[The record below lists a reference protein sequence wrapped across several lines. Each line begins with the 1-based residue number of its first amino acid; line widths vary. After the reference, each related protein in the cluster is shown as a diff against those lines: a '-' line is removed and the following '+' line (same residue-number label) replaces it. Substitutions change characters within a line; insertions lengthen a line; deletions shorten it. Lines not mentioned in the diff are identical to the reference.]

1 MSNGMGSRF
10 IPSEE
15 IDERQVVQWRFG
27 AVDNLGGFQ
36 SLPGPSGTPGVAGA
50 PGTAGTPASS
60 SGFHS
65 LSLPGRFDAPRLEA
79 DSMVLDVDA
88 DTPGA
93 PASTPPGD
101 EERLHE
107 LLEQA
112 RAEGHAEGL
121 EQGRQEARQQWQ
133 QHMDDYVSGTG
144 RETAQRIDA
153 LLSGLDAGFKQLQS
167 DTAQELLNL
176 ACDIARQVVRQELR
190 SQPQALLPV
199 VREALDMLA
208 ADGRA
213 ATVRLN
219 PADFAALG
227 EALRAEH
234 GAQSKVQW
242 VSDASVAQGD
252 VRVDSG
258 GAQVDA
264 GMDKRWRRAVAAL
277 GLVSTWYDGER
288 DAG

>member
-1 MSNGMGSRF
+1 MSSGMGSRF

-27 AVDNLGGFQ
+27 AVDNLGALQG
-36 SLPGPSGTPGVAGA
+36 LPGPSGA
-50 PGTAGTPASS
+50 PGTPGKPASS

-79 DSMVLDVDA
+79 DSLVLDVDA
-88 DTPGA
+88 DPAAASGATTPEL
-93 PASTPPGD
+93 D
-101 EERLHE
+101 EDRLHE

-112 RAEGHAEGL
+112 RAEGHAQGL
-121 EQGRQEARQQWQ
+121 EQGRQEAQQQWQ
-133 QHMDDYVSGTG
+133 QHMDDYVSGAG
-144 RETAQRIDA
+144 REAAQRIET
-153 LLSGLDAGFKQLQS
+153 LLSGLDAGFRQLQS
-167 DTAQELLNL
+167 DTAQELLEL

-208 ADGRA
+208 ADARA

-219 PADFAALG
+219 PADFSALD

-234 GAQSKVQW
+234 GARTQVQW

-252 VRVDSG
+252 VRVDAG
-258 GAQVDA
+258 GAQVD
-264 GMDKRWRRAVAAL
+264 GGLDRRWRRAVAAL
-277 GLVSTWYDGER
+277 GLVSTWYDGGR

>member
-1 MSNGMGSRF
+1 MHTLH
-10 IPSEE
+10 P
-15 IDERQVVQWRFG
+15 VAPAWR
-27 AVDNLGGFQ
+27 A
-36 SLPGPSGTPGVAGA
+36 
-50 PGTAGTPASS
+50 PASS

-65 LSLPGRFDAPRLEA
+65 LSLPGRSDAPRLDA

-88 DTPGA
+88 DTPGTA
-93 PASTPPGD
+93 ASTPPWTRSGCMNCWS
-101 EERLHE
+101 RHAPKAMPRAWSKAARKPGSSGSSTWMTMSP
-107 LLEQA
+107 A
-112 RAEGHAEGL
+112 RA
-121 EQGRQEARQQWQ
+121 
-133 QHMDDYVSGTG
+133 
-144 RETAQRIDA
+144 ETAQRVDA
-153 LLSGLDAGFKQLQS
+153 LLSGLDAGFKQLQA
-167 DTAQELLNL
+167 DAAQELLNL

-208 ADGRA
+208 SDGRA

-219 PADFAALG
+219 PADFAVLD

-242 VSDASVAQGD
+242 ISDAGVAQGD
-252 VRVDSG
+252 VRVESG

>member
-1 MSNGMGSRF
+1 MSSGMGSRF

-27 AVDNLGGFQ
+27 AVDNLGALQG
-36 SLPGPSGTPGVAGA
+36 LPGPSGA
-50 PGTAGTPASS
+50 PGKPGKPASS

-79 DSMVLDVDA
+79 DSLVLDVDA
-88 DTPGA
+88 DPAAASGAATPEL
-93 PASTPPGD
+93 D
-101 EERLHE
+101 EDRLHE

-112 RAEGHAEGL
+112 RAEGHAQGL
-121 EQGRQEARQQWQ
+121 EQGRQEAQQQWQ
-133 QHMDDYVSGTG
+133 QHMDDYVSGAG
-144 RETAQRIDA
+144 REAAQRIET
-153 LLSGLDAGFKQLQS
+153 LLSGLDAGFRQLQS
-167 DTAQELLNL
+167 DTAQELLEL

-208 ADGRA
+208 ADARA

-219 PADFAALG
+219 PADFSALD

-234 GAQSKVQW
+234 GARTQVQW

-252 VRVDSG
+252 VRVDAG
-258 GAQVDA
+258 GAQVD
-264 GMDKRWRRAVAAL
+264 GGLDKRWRRAVAAL
-277 GLVSTWYDGER
+277 GLVSTWYDGGR